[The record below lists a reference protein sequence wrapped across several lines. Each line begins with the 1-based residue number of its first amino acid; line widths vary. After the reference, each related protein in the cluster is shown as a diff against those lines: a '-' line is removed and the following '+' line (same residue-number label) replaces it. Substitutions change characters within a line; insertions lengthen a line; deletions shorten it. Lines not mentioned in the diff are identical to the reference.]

1 MKFTIKDKNLD
12 VQPATLRQIA
22 KLEKNVGN
30 VSKMTEDAPFET
42 MVSMLKEILSYQPQE
57 DIDIDWLLD
66 NTNMGDVQIINDIIG
81 HFLGVS
87 AQEEK

>member
-1 MKFTIKDKNLD
+1 MDIFESILKERQNK
-12 VQPATLRQIA
+12 LR
-22 KLEKNVGN
+22 EE
-30 VSKMTEDAPFET
+30 TTDASIET

-57 DIDIDWLLD
+57 DVDIDWLLD

>member
-57 DIDIDWLLD
+57 DIDLDWLLD

>member
-42 MVSMLKEILSYQPQE
+42 MVSMLKEILSYHPQE
-57 DIDIDWLLD
+57 DIDLDWLLD

>member
-57 DIDIDWLLD
+57 DVDIDWLLD

-87 AQEEK
+87 AQEES

>member
-66 NTNMGDVQIINDIIG
+66 NTNMGDVQVINDIIG

-87 AQEEK
+87 AQEES

>member
-57 DIDIDWLLD
+57 DIDLDWLLD
-66 NTNMGDVQIINDIIG
+66 NTNM
-81 HFLGVS
+81 
-87 AQEEK
+87 

>member
-57 DIDIDWLLD
+57 DVDIDWLLD